1 MERAPPTS
9 RRVSSNSTYVS
20 SFIQLQK
27 QSQIF
32 YGALKSKFS
41 CSCNDQHRCGISAK
55 WDKSPLDSRAPSLN
69 FLIDDREGRKQVRWE
84 VEAADRAAPPIPTDD
99 QHSLNHIYEL
109 DLQANLWRQKDD
121 SLKAAKDCKP
131 AALAFSS
138 FAVVN
143 NPANATTDNKGAGWA
158 KNLTRPVKRFNSAIK
173 GASSTSSGQI
183 QTVQAQGPQTQLV
196 QPPQKRV
203 QIAGPAPRPTPTT
216 AEPSITNICGFIK
229 SAPTTNNF
237 LGTIAADY
245 HDIKL
250 YLEPQFQRHLL
261 KAQHETMEAFW
272 CSTMDLSARLR
283 VGLSVAI
290 TLLTL
295 GTSAWIPRCW
305 GRNDLFLMRCSQV
318 SSGQTYTFGP
328 YIDHSSLS
336 FTLKEEPMNAGDHA
350 VLAIFSLGVLL
361 LELHYRTP
369 LESSPYWD
377 KHCPNGLRNEYT
389 DMAAAR
395 EWYEDLA
402 SDPALEEGL
411 AEPVRRCIEASFST
425 SADMEDK
432 EFLRNVL
439 ETVVEPLE
447 EFIDQWSGV

>member
-1 MERAPPTS
+1 MEHAPFTS
-9 RRVSSNSTYVS
+9 RRVSSNSTCAS
-20 SFIQLQK
+20 SFIDLQK
-27 QSQIF
+27 QSRTL

-41 CSCNDQHRCGISAK
+41 CSCNTQHRCGISAK
-55 WDKSPLDSRAPSLN
+55 WDKYNKAPSLN
-69 FLIDDREGRKQVRWE
+69 ILIDDREGRKQVRWK
-84 VEAADRAAPPIPTDD
+84 VEAADRAVPSTPTDD
-99 QHSLNHIYEL
+99 QHSLNQIYQL
-109 DLQANLWRQKDD
+109 DLQAHLLRQMEDDYLRVFKDF
-121 SLKAAKDCKP
+121 KP

-143 NPANATTDNKGAGWA
+143 NLSNTATENKGASWV
-158 KNLTRPVKRFNSAIK
+158 NSLTGPVKRFNSVTK
-173 GASSTSSGQI
+173 GASNPFSGQT
-183 QTVQAQGPQTQLV
+183 QTAEAQGSQTRLL
-196 QPPQKRV
+196 QPTQKRV
-203 QIAGPAPRPTPTT
+203 QTIRPVPRPTPTN
-216 AEPSITNICGFIK
+216 EKPKITNICSFIK
-229 SAPTTNNF
+229 SPPTIHAP
-237 LGTIAADY
+237 LGTIEADY
-245 HDIKL
+245 HDITF
-250 YLEPQFQRHLL
+250 YLDPLPQRHLL
-261 KAQHETMEAFW
+261 KAQRQTVEAFW

-283 VGLSVAI
+283 AGLSVAI

-305 GRNDLFLMRCSQV
+305 GRNDLFLMRYSLSSKSQA
-318 SSGQTYTFGP
+318 YNLGP
-328 YIDHSSLS
+328 YLDHSSLS
-336 FTLKEEPMNAGDHA
+336 FALKEEPMNADDHA
-350 VLAIFSLGVLL
+350 VLALFSLGVLL

-432 EFLRNVL
+432 DFLRDIL
-439 ETVVEPLE
+439 ETAVKPLE
-447 EFIDQWSGV
+447 EFIDQWSGL